1 MNEKELRNESYKTNS
16 DKEDLERKFWDDVL
30 APYFGVVKWIHH
42 PEDSWYNKAG
52 NDCTAWFGKIKRNLD
67 FKGFNDEFDT
77 VCLSYARSYN
87 GDKWFDTLY
96 SRITTDYFFIDAAR
110 NSCYILTKSKLDEM
124 RNTPEIWGSFK
135 KVTVEPERAGH
146 WQKAVLIPKTMLYK
160 VDLI

>member
-1 MNEKELRNESYKTNS
+1 MNEKELRDESYKTNS
-16 DKEDLERKFWDDVL
+16 SKEDLERKFWDDVL
-30 APYFGVVKWIHH
+30 APYFGVIKWIHH

-110 NSCYILTKSKLDEM
+110 NACYILTKSKLDEM

-135 KVTVEPERAGH
+135 KVTVAPERAGH
-146 WQKAVLIPKTMLYK
+146 WQKAVLIPKELLYK
-160 VDLI
+160 VDI

>member
-1 MNEKELRNESYKTNS
+1 MNEKQLRHESYKTNS

-87 GDKWFDTLY
+87 GEKWFDTLY
-96 SRITTDYFFIDAAR
+96 SRITTDYVFVDAAR
-110 NSCYILTKSKLDEM
+110 NACYILTKSKLDEM
-124 RNTPEIWGSFK
+124 RNTPELWGSFK

-146 WQKAVLIPKTMLYK
+146 WQRAVLIPKVLLYK
-160 VDLI
+160 VDI